1 MNKETSGDKKTFR
14 KLGKLGKLGKLEKL
28 GEKKVQVASER
39 FNVYR

>member
-14 KLGKLGKLGKLEKL
+14 KLGKLGKLEKL
-28 GEKKVQVASER
+28 GKKKVQVASER